1 MFKKK
6 KNIVFAATL
15 ILVSGLLLEIAVGSN
30 EAVIFSNLQWTCPYR
45 DDEQH
50 CAVSFELVNQTA
62 AQQVREVNILGIRIS
77 PGKKDANARICGQMN
92 FSILLGPHE
101 VIEIRE
107 LMPVV
112 SMPDEITVS
121 LRDTDGPKQ

>member
-1 MFKKK
+1 MFNKK
-6 KNIVFAATL
+6 KNIVFAVT
-15 ILVSGLLLEIAVGSN
+15 IMLVSGLLLEIAVGRD

-62 AQQVREVNILGIRIS
+62 AQQIRKINIRGIRIS
-77 PGKKDANARICGQMN
+77 PGKKDASAWICGQIR
-92 FSILLGPHE
+92 FSILLEPHE
-101 VIEIRE
+101 VIAIRE
-107 LMPVV
+107 LMSVV
-112 SMPDEITVS
+112 SMPDKITVS